1 MESERIFGRTLTT
14 VEKRNQKIIH
24 RKAGTIGQIKGTT
37 YGGFIVYVEA
47 EGKVLQ
53 LPFKNVEQ
61 YSILEEV

>member
-1 MESERIFGRTLTT
+1 MESEKTMGRTLTT

-24 RKAGTIGQIKGTT
+24 RKTGTICQIKGTT

-47 EGKVLQ
+47 EGKVFH

-61 YSILEEV
+61 YSILEED